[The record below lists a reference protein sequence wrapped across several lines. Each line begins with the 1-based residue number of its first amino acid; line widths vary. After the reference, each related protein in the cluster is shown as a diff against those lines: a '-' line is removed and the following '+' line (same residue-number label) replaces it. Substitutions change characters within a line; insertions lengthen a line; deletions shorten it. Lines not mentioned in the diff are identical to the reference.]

1 MITIRPIITEDR
13 EQFYQLVQNNKERL
27 MDYFPITIEKAIS
40 AEVAGESI
48 KMYNLLALKNELH
61 VFVVENNEKE
71 IIGIIFLKNID
82 AKTSKCE
89 IAYFIDKNH
98 ENKGYTT
105 MAIQQAVDNAFSN
118 LNLNKV
124 YCRVATDNTASNK
137 VAIKN
142 GFQLEGVLKQE
153 FRIHDGSLIDLN
165 YYGRLKHN

>member
-1 MITIRPIITEDR
+1 
-13 EQFYQLVQNNKERL
+13 
-27 MDYFPITIEKAIS
+27 
-40 AEVAGESI
+40 
-48 KMYNLLALKNELH
+48 
-61 VFVVENNEKE
+61 
-71 IIGIIFLKNID
+71 
-82 AKTSKCE
+82 
-89 IAYFIDKNH
+89 
-98 ENKGYTT
+98 
-105 MAIQQAVDNAFSN
+105 MAIQQAIDNAFSN